1 MYKRPTFASLLIDTC
16 SNGSTGTVVHVY
28 MHVSL
33 HAVVVDPEL
42 VCTAPKACLKI
53 EKEVSRKEMVHI
65 LNLTPL
71 IGTLC
76 VKTAASIS
84 EALEKA
90 SGDSAEPLGEF

>member
-1 MYKRPTFASLLIDTC
+1 MYKRSTFASLLIDTC
-16 SNGSTGTVVHVY
+16 SNGSTGMVVHVY
-28 MHVSL
+28 MHVS
-33 HAVVVDPEL
+33 VVVDPEL

-53 EKEVSRKEMVHI
+53 EKEVSRKEMVYN

-76 VKTAASIS
+76 VKTVASIS

-90 SGDSAEPLGEF
+90 SGDSA